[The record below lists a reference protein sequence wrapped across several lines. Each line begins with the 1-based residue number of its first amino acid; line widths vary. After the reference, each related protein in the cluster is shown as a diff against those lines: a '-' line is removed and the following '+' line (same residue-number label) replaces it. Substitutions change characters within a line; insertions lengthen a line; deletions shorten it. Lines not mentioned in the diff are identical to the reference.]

1 VSPAPTARWRF
12 TRVCAVTRGERA
24 FRAAMAVFVGA
35 FAVSVSENLW
45 CAIPA
50 AVGAITGWCPTNL
63 LPTREARAEQNALGF
78 PEARQRIDV

>member
-1 VSPAPTARWRF
+1 VSPVPTARWRF
-12 TRVCAVTRGERA
+12 TRVCAVTRGERG

-50 AVGAITGWCPTNL
+50 AVCALLLAVGAITGWCPTNL
-63 LPTREARAEQNALGF
+63 LPTREARVEQNALGF
-78 PEARQRIDV
+78 P